1 MLVKRVA
8 PDYILVQRKVK
19 NDLIKA
25 LKKTITEFYGE
36 NIEKALISDGL
47 LIKSTL
53 IG

>member
-1 MLVKRVA
+1 MLVKHVA
-8 PDYILVQRKVK
+8 PDILVQRKVK

-25 LKKTITEFYGE
+25 LKTITEFYGE

-47 LIKSTL
+47 LIKNTL